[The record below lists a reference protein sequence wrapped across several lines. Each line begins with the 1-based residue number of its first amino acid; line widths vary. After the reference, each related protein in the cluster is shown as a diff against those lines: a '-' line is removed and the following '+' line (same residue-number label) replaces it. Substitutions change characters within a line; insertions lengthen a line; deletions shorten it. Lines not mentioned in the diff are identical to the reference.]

1 MQYAI
6 ELEKEH
12 GYVRL
17 TFSGTVTRSLLESS
31 LDETFSALIANQWN
45 KIFIDVT
52 RGEISVTQ
60 TELYIL
66 TTMLRSKYHLDTSI
80 AFLARP
86 DQMRTM
92 RFIVMVAYNHCI
104 DLRAYSDQETAL
116 DSLVK
121 CSRYDYQPTRRDE

>member
-17 TFSGTVTRSLLESS
+17 TFSETVTRSLLESS
-31 LDETFSALIANQWN
+31 LDETYSALIANQWN
-45 KIFIDVT
+45 KIFIDFT

-60 TELYIL
+60 TELYVL

-92 RFIVMVAYNHCI
+92 RFIEMVAYNHCI
-104 DLRAYSDQETAL
+104 DLRAYPDQETAL
-116 DSLVK
+116 DWLVK
-121 CSRYDYQPTRRDE
+121 CSRYDYQSTRRDE